1 MFIIVG
7 PNGSGKT
14 TFYETR
20 IAPKIAAPFIN
31 ADQIQRDE
39 LRDASPEASYDAARI
54 AEERRR
60 DHLKQGT
67 SFVTESVFSHP
78 SKVDLVSDAKAA
90 GFRVVLFHISVGKP
104 TLSVARVGERVK
116 EGGHDVPADKILKRY
131 RRSAPLIRRAALI
144 ADIAHVYDNSSLNQ
158 PPRRVLSFNSGK
170 LDYVDES
177 LPTWVQKTYAKDLR
191 T

>member
-1 MFIIVG
+1 MLFIAG

-20 IAPKIAAPFIN
+20 IAPTIVAPFIN

-39 LRDASPEASYDAARI
+39 LRDANPEASYDAARI

-60 DHLKQGT
+60 EHLKHGK

-90 GFRVVLFHISVGKP
+90 GFRVMLFHIGVGRP
-104 TLSVARVGERVK
+104 TLSVARVEERVK
-116 EGGHDVPADKILKRY
+116 EGGHDVPADKIRKRY
-131 RRSAPLIRRAALI
+131 RRSASLIRKAALI

-158 PPRRVLSFNSGK
+158 PPRRVLSLNNGK
-170 LDYVDES
+170 LEYVDEA
-177 LPTWVQKTYAKDLR
+177 LPTWVQRTYAKELR
-191 T
+191 K